1 MNIRRGKRGRLRA
14 ASLVYQVGAKM
25 ARFSAR
31 EMIESAL
38 EGADVQ
44 DVDKTVDRF
53 PCRVDT
59 HGDGY
64 GVRDD
69 APCDVPDIIDFNLRA
84 VYACGGG

>member
-1 MNIRRGKRGRLRA
+1 
-14 ASLVYQVGAKM
+14 
-25 ARFSAR
+25 
-31 EMIESAL
+31 MIESAL

-53 PCRVDT
+53 PCRIDI

-69 APCDVPDIIDFNLRA
+69 APCDVTDIFDFNTRA
-84 VYACGGG
+84 VCALGGG